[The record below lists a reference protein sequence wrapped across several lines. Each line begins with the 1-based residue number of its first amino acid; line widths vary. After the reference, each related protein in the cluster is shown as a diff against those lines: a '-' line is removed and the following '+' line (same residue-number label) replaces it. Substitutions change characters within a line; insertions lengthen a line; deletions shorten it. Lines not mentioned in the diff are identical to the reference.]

1 MTLKGPCDTRGKYIA
16 MTKVSEFH
24 KEWYRESASYR
35 AEYDASEPQF
45 ELIRALIG
53 ARRHAGIDQD
63 ELAERIGIH
72 VTAIMRLE
80 GWNSNP
86 SVNTLR
92 RVAEATGT
100 RLKISFVP
108 DDRDPHPAPDV
119 SDTVKTYQGRTS

>member
-1 MTLKGPCDTRGKYIA
+1 MTDVREL
-16 MTKVSEFH
+16 H
-24 KEWYRESASYR
+24 QEWMKDAKYR
-35 AEYDASEPQF
+35 AEYDAMQPQF
-45 ELIRALIG
+45 ELISALIG
-53 ARRHAGIDQD
+53 ARSNAGIDQD
-63 ELAERIGIH
+63 ELAERMGIH

-80 GWNSNP
+80 GWKSNP

-108 DDRDPHPAPDV
+108 DDIDPHPAPDV

>member
-1 MTLKGPCDTRGKYIA
+1 MTDVREL
-16 MTKVSEFH
+16 H
-24 KEWYRESASYR
+24 KEWMKDPEYR
-35 AEYDASEPQF
+35 AAYEASQPQF

-53 ARRHAGIDQD
+53 ARGHAGIDQD
-63 ELAERIGIH
+63 ELAERMGIH

-108 DDRDPHPAPDV
+108 DDTDPHPAPDV